1 MTTFPR
7 IAMTCIT
14 ALCMM
19 ASAGS
24 MADSAAADSM
34 YQGLGGK
41 EGIRKIVSTFLPIV
55 LEDARIK
62 ESFKDA
68 DAERLQTMLV
78 DQFCQM
84 SGGPCT
90 YDGENMKNAHA
101 DMNLTNAHFNAL
113 AEDLQLAMDRQGVP
127 SRVQNRLLA
136 KLAPMQRDV
145 VSK

>member
-1 MTTFPR
+1 MTTFSR
-7 IAMTCIT
+7 IAMTCIS
-14 ALCMM
+14 ALLMTS
-19 ASAGS
+19 SAGS